1 MKQAGEETFNK
12 NRLLNAG
19 YNFAK
24 QRVLDLDFDCII
36 FHDTDLLLENGTNIY
51 TCDPERVTHLCPEV
65 DTVRFKLF
73 GVTLLLENLV
83 KFGTVNL
90 LQTGLGTLLNFT
102 WLGLTYLSQQFIGL
116 AKYC

>member
-1 MKQAGEETFNK
+1 MIIVVKQAGEETFNK

-51 TCDPERVTHLCPEV
+51 TCDSEHVTHLCPEV
-65 DTVRFKLF
+65 NTVSINNSRH
-73 GVTLLLENLV
+73 
-83 KFGTVNL
+83 
-90 LQTGLGTLLNFT
+90 NFRHK
-102 WLGLTYLSQQFIGL
+102 
-116 AKYC
+116 A